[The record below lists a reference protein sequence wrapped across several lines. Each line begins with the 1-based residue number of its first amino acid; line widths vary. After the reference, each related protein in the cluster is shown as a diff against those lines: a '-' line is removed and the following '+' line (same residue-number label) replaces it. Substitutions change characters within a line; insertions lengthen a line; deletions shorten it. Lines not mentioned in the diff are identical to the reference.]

1 MQIQFYLTFWKL
13 APRPLA
19 PDLPVVEEV
28 VVFVVVVVVV
38 VMVVVVVEVEVVD
51 DGTDTGFAIMS
62 IS

>member
-1 MQIQFYLTFWKL
+1 MQIQFYLAFWKL

-19 PDLPVVEEV
+19 PDLPVAEEE
-28 VVFVVVVVVV
+28 VVVVVVV
-38 VMVVVVVEVEVVD
+38 MVMVVVVVEVEVVD